1 MFLIETIKEDWS
13 YRLPERLKYNRYRGT
28 NRICYQFLCLLYY
41 PIKTLLLLL
50 LSVYYYIFY
59 GLYLILKYFFDR
71 NTYYDDFE
79 ADYYDDE
86 VTEDETIYDD
96 VENTEP
102 ENSALKLLWYLGS
115 ENDWKQ
121 ALNHYNYIL
130 GDKQRIL
137 EDYINNINVD
147 IIQTM
152 NINEFY
158 EFLYN
163 KYFVWKFTEYL
174 PNRRKDLE
182 KYIREDNLE
191 ELLNIKDEIFS
202 TSHTDIEKCLI
213 TAQKI
218 HGLGTAGA
226 SGLLAILF
234 PEDFGTVD
242 QFVVKRLC
250 EIDHPIYKSFLD
262 EMKPK
267 SLNIKDGVVLI
278 KIMREKANELNQQF
292 NTDFW
297 TPRKID
303 MILWS
308 YGR

>member
-1 MFLIETIKEDWS
+1 MTMIIIKTIKEDWS
-13 YRLPERLKYNRYRGT
+13 YRLPEKLKYNRYSGT
-28 NRICYQFLCLLYY
+28 NRLCYQFLCLLYY

-71 NTYYDDFE
+71 DTYYDDDFI
-79 ADYYDDE
+79 
-86 VTEDETIYDD
+86 EDETIYDD

-130 GDKQRIL
+130 GDKQKVL
-137 EDYINNINVD
+137 EDYINNINVAE
-147 IIQTM
+147 IQAM

-158 EFLYN
+158 EFLHN

-174 PNRRKDLE
+174 STRRKDLE
-182 KYIREDNLE
+182 KYIREDSLE
-191 ELLNIKDEIFS
+191 ELLNIKEEIFS
-202 TSHTDIEKCLI
+202 ISHTDIEKCLI
-213 TAQKI
+213 TAKKI
-218 HGLGTAGA
+218 HGLGTAAA

-262 EMKPK
+262 KMDPK
-267 SLNIKDGVVLI
+267 SLKIKDGVVLV
-278 KIMREKANELNQQF
+278 KIMREKANELNKQF